1 MIRSVSPFSE
11 NLKTLLHSDCDPS
24 LREYYKA
31 GELRTSLK
39 NSKKDLVNIDLWQT
53 YSTKLG
59 KMAIENRVNKCE
71 VLTTGI
77 HAATGA
83 VATEF
88 PFKDENQ
95 ETIDHGSNEQH
106 TSQSFTE
113 EEVER
118 EDIGELIDFYET
130 RCLIVEGKHF
140 EILRE

>member
-1 MIRSVSPFSE
+1 MLLEPLEKQKTYLMKKIIGLNRPTWRFIHCSEYWPIGPKEFRTFTGNNIISE

-31 GELRTSLK
+31 GELRTSLR
-39 NSKKDLVNIDLWQT
+39 NSKKDQVNIDLWQT

-77 HAATGA
+77 RAATGA

-88 PFKDENQ
+88 PYDE
-95 ETIDHGSNEQH
+95 
-106 TSQSFTE
+106 
-113 EEVER
+113 
-118 EDIGELIDFYET
+118 L
-130 RCLIVEGKHF
+130 
-140 EILRE
+140 